1 MINFNKTAIS
11 KVVEFGKYDAQAI
24 AKSQEVKDASDN
36 ASKTAQWF
44 VDQGYDYN
52 AFYSPLV
59 NKKGEKPRGILTPEQ
74 HRELR
79 IEIACGHIKDKDQQ
93 AHLRMDDKT
102 AEETLT
108 MAQFKERK
116 SNVNKSSSWI
126 ARLGDA
132 VKKQYRLTLPEDE
145 QETLKAQ
152 DKKKDV
158 RDKVVSFGK
167 WMQKHATEN
176 QYKEMAKHIQ
186 AISLIV
192 K

>member
-24 AKSQEVKDASDN
+24 AKSKEAKESNDN
-36 ASKTAQWF
+36 AVKTAQWF
-44 VDQGYDYN
+44 VEQGYDYN

-59 NKKGEKPRGILTPEQ
+59 NKKGEKPRGVLTPEQ

-79 IEIACGHIKDKDQQ
+79 VEIACGHIKDKEQQ

-102 AEETLT
+102 AENTLT
-108 MAQFKERK
+108 VAQHKQRTK
-116 SNVNKSSSWI
+116 NINKSSSWI

-132 VKKQYRLTLPEDE
+132 VKKQYRMTLPEDE

-152 DKKKDV
+152 DTKKDV

-167 WMQKHATEN
+167 WMQKHVTEN